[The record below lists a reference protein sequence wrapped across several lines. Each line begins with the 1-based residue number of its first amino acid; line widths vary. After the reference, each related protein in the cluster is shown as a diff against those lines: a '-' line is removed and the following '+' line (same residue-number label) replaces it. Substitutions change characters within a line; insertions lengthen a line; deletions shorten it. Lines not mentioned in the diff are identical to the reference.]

1 MNIPVKQLMWV
12 TLIGLPV
19 IAAVLAA
26 MGFKGRDVV
35 IGVDLGTTYSTV
47 AYRSQGIMHVMR
59 NEWNETITASV
70 IAVNGTAFV
79 VGRAAMDAVSDDP
92 MTAVFDSKRVIG
104 RRLNDAVMRSEMG
117 RHGGRLIQHPR
128 TQRDAFGKV
137 VTGAKLKLCRTCEAE
152 SAFVLRVPD
161 RESGAALAS
170 DRCVDAGS
178 LVSGSE
184 LLQHINV
191 LVAKQ
196 RAGAAAAS
204 SSAAQ
209 ADATG
214 GGDDEL
220 PTFEPVDFSLLT
232 PQIRGSEHYLLL
244 TPTAAACLIVRH
256 LLAALRR
263 ELGHGQIKGATV
275 TIPAEFD
282 GAQRA
287 VTLDAYASAGITP
300 GRVLHE
306 PAAAAIAY
314 GLHREGRVHHVL
326 VFDMGGGTLD
336 VSVLYANE
344 GAFTVIGTSGD
355 AHLGGED
362 FDDCVLGII
371 AGQLRERE
379 GYKLDGFEEADA
391 LGAEGIG
398 EGSQRRRTDSARRD
412 LARHEHGVCSY
423 AWLKREAER
432 VKIALSSAEEAGWR
446 CTLEGGRGQGQDAAA
461 AAQRTARRQV
471 TGSISRA
478 EFEGQ
483 CAPLF
488 ERSLVPVRRG
498 LERANV
504 DLGEV
509 DEVVLVGGSS
519 RLRHVRALLQSTFD
533 KPLRFTVD
541 PDLAVASGAAMVVD

>member
-1 MNIPVKQLMWV
+1 MNIPIKQLMWV

-26 MGFKGRDVV
+26 LGFKGRDIV

-47 AYRSQGIMHVMR
+47 AYRSQGSMHVMR
-59 NEWNETITASV
+59 NERNETVTASV
-70 IAVNGTAFV
+70 IAVNGTVFV

-137 VTGAKLKLCRTCEAE
+137 VAGAKLKLCRTCEAE

-161 RESGAALAS
+161 KETGAALAS

-178 LVSGSE
+178 LLSGHE

-196 RAGAAAAS
+196 RTGAVAAS
-204 SSAAQ
+204 QNAGQ
-209 ADATG
+209 AEATDV
-214 GGDDEL
+214 GDDVL
-220 PTFEPVDFSLLT
+220 PIFEPVDFSLLA
-232 PQIRGSEHYLLL
+232 PQIRTSEHYLLL

-263 ELGHGQIKGATV
+263 ELGHGQIKAATV

-287 VTLDAYASAGITP
+287 VTLDAYARAGVTP

-371 AGQLRERE
+371 AGQLRERD
-379 GYKLDGFEEADA
+379 GYALDGFEEADA
-391 LGAEGIG
+391 PAASPE
-398 EGSQRRRTDSARRD
+398 EAFQRRRTGSARRD

-432 VKIALSSAEEAGWR
+432 VKIALSSAEEAEWR
-446 CTLEGGRGQGQDAAA
+446 CTLEGGRGRGQDVAAA
-461 AAQRTARRQV
+461 TQRTARRQV
-471 TGSISRA
+471 TGGISRA
-478 EFEGQ
+478 EFEGR

-519 RLRHVRALLQSTFD
+519 RLRHVRALLQTTFD

-541 PDLAVASGAAMVVD
+541 PDLAVATGAAMVVD